1 MQIGIRLHD
10 INTGLAPELQ
20 TMESRM
26 ERVRENGF
34 SCIHLALSK
43 VFQGVNFDGC
53 ALTEGLAMYVK
64 HVCRQNGLDVSVLGC
79 YLNLAHPDPGA
90 LAKIQSCYWGYVRV
104 AALLGAGMVGT
115 ETGAPNPQ
123 YKMDANTHS
132 EEALD
137 QFIRGLA
144 PVVEC
149 AEHYGVTVAIEP
161 VWKHIV
167 YSADRAVQVLHAIAS
182 HNLRII
188 FDPVNLLCTENVDRR
203 EYVIRDAIEKLGDQ
217 VATVHLKDYVRKGNQ
232 LESIAAGT
240 GEMDYT
246 EILRFIKERK
256 PYLQVTLENTTN
268 ETAVG
273 AKERME
279 KVYGGIS

>member
-26 ERVRENGF
+26 QRAREDGF
-34 SCIHLALSK
+34 SCVHLALSK
-43 VFQGVNFDGC
+43 IFQEVNFDGC

-64 HVCRQNGLDVSVLGC
+64 HVCRQNDLDVSVLGC
-79 YLNLAHPDPGA
+79 YLNLAHPDPRA
-90 LAKIQSCYWGYVRV
+90 LEKIQNRYRGYVRV
-104 AALLGAGMVGT
+104 AALSGAGMVGT
-115 ETGAPNPQ
+115 ETGAPNAE
-123 YKMDANTHS
+123 YKTDANTHS
-132 EEALD
+132 EEALE

-167 YSADRAVQVLHAIAS
+167 YSADRAIRVLNAIAS

-188 FDPVNLLCTENVDRR
+188 LDPVNLLCTENLDRR
-203 EYVIRDAIEKLGDQ
+203 EAVIGNAIEKLGDR
-217 VATVHLKDYVRKGNQ
+217 VATVHLKDYVRKGNELQ
-232 LESIAAGT
+232 SIAAGT

-246 EILRFIKERK
+246 EILGFIKDRK

-273 AKERME
+273 AREYLEGM
-279 KVYGGIS
+279 YGEI